1 MKSQIQLPNILFLKI
16 NTLFKKN
23 KKLILYK
30 IKKIKKQLTF
40 KLSQIQIWLKEI
52 FFLKMF
58 KLLLTIKDSNF

>member
-1 MKSQIQLPNILFLKI
+1 MKSQIQTPKYSFLKI

-40 KLSQIQIWLKEI
+40 KLSQIQIWLKRD
-52 FFLKMF
+52 FF
-58 KLLLTIKDSNF
+58 